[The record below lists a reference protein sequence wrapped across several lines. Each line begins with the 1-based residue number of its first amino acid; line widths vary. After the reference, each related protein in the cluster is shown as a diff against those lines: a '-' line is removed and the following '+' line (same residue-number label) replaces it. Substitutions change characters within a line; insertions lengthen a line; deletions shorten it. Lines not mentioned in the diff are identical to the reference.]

1 MFYRQLFGEAY
12 HRIETSEK
20 VVALTFD
27 DGPDPFYTSQVLEVL
42 DRNRIKATFF
52 MIGQNIAGYP
62 KIANV
67 AYAQGHELG
76 NHSYSHQRMILK
88 PFSFIRSE
96 IDRTDLLLRGLGVK
110 GDIHFRSP
118 FGAQLIGVPY
128 ILWQRRKKNIL
139 FDVDPRD
146 WEMQDPTVLMQR
158 ILDDVK
164 PGSIIL
170 LHDGGGERSGTVRAL
185 EMMVPQLKMRDFR
198 FVTVSQLITYS
209 GVKYKNPRVSA

>member
-67 AYAQGHELG
+67 AYARGHELG